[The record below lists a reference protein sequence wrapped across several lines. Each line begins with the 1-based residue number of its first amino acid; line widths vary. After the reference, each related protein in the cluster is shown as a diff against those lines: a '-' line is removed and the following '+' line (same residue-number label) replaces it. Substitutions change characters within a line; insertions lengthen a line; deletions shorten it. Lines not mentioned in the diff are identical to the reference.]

1 MYSYAVIYQTKSD
14 VRKSKTMLGKN
25 WVDVVKQL
33 EEEEGE
39 MLMVHMTAMEE
50 TESITPLADLY
61 ATMWESKQ
69 IESKNMFLDI
79 NKPDDSY
86 IDL

>member
-61 ATMWESKQ
+61 ATMWESKH
-69 IESKNMFLDI
+69 IESKNMFLDV
-79 NKPDDSY
+79 NKLDDSC

>member
-1 MYSYAVIYQTKSD
+1 MYSYAVIYQTKND

-61 ATMWESKQ
+61 ATMWGSKH
-69 IESKNMFLDI
+69 IESENMFLDI
-79 NKPDDSY
+79 NKSDDSC

>member
-1 MYSYAVIYQTKSD
+1 MYSYAVIYQMKNG

-33 EEEEGE
+33 EEKEGE
-39 MLMVHMTAMEE
+39 MLMVHMTMIEE
-50 TESITPLADLY
+50 TETITPLADFY
-61 ATMWESKQ
+61 ATIWMSNH
-69 IESKNMFLDI
+69 IESKNMFLNI
-79 NKPDDSY
+79 NKSDDSC

>member
-61 ATMWESKQ
+61 ATMWESKHN
-69 IESKNMFLDI
+69 ESKNMFLDI
-79 NKPDDSY
+79 NKSDDSC

>member
-1 MYSYAVIYQTKSD
+1 MYSYAVIYQTKND

-61 ATMWESKQ
+61 ATMWESKH
-69 IESKNMFLDI
+69 IKSENMFLDI
-79 NKPDDSY
+79 DKSDDSC